1 MRLQAR
7 VHAVARACACGCGRV
22 CMRLQARV
30 HEVTRLERDEWYES
44 VDGVRRQRGGRG
56 VSVKEQSRVAV
67 PSVDE

>member
-1 MRLQAR
+1 
-7 VHAVARACACGCGRV
+7 
-22 CMRLQARV
+22 MRLQARV